1 MSVID
6 LTIEIGGFVL
16 GHYQDQAESE
26 VTHAIIWRFVG
37 LVWSA
42 HIHLLSHALPKKVA
56 SHEPS
61 LVGLDIYQ
69 SASFSNS

>member
-1 MSVID
+1 MWVID
-6 LTIEIGGFVL
+6 LTIEIGGFEL

-26 VTHAIIWRFVG
+26 VTHASIGQFIS

-42 HIHLLSHALPKKVA
+42 HTRLLLHALPKKVT

-61 LVGLDIYQ
+61 LVGLDIC
-69 SASFSNS
+69 